1 MDVACEFYFRT
12 WTFKGERIMISRCEV
27 GPTEAAIGFSEVGR
41 ALLTNTDPPHEAKG
55 PDKLRTDDPLSP
67 LHRLVP
73 KPPASIS
80 LTKAHPPMSPYC
92 TYTYLLCPGPPTVPH
107 HESSCLPIPGC
118 PRLLTETKGAPPPA
132 SRRNHNPVSI
142 EMVPSLVPSY

>member
-55 PDKLRTDDPLSP
+55 PDKSRTDDPLSP

-80 LTKAHPPMSPYC
+80 LTKTHPPMSPYC
-92 TYTYLLCPGPPTVPH
+92 TVHIHTYFVRVLLLYLIT
-107 HESSCLPIPGC
+107 SLPAYLFPV
-118 PRLLTETKGAPPPA
+118 A
-132 SRRNHNPVSI
+132 PVSSPRPREPHPLRRDAI
-142 EMVPSLVPSY
+142 TTPCL